1 MPSLT
6 RQDLRLNYQLVG
18 PDLRPG
24 QAPVA
29 MIHGLGANLA
39 FWYLGAVRHL
49 PRDLPILLHDMR
61 GHGASS
67 MPPSQYRLR
76 DLAEDFAALLDHLQ
90 IERAHVVGHS
100 HGARVAMAFAM
111 AHPERVASLTVAD
124 TQLRALQRPMRLA
137 DWPHWPRWKA
147 ELAQQGVTSFPPED
161 AEIDFR
167 LLADLG
173 PRGGAAL
180 AGARA
185 AISAVNDEGGAED
198 PPELSLLPAGGGG
211 GRLAAALGGPAGGA
225 LAARMPRLA
234 ALAAERGAEAPRR
247 IDLRSRQM
255 GARGS
260 QKWQTLLDT
269 TSAGAELSDESDV
282 PAGQLPGL
290 TMPVLLMYGAL
301 SHCVP
306 SSDKLLEAI
315 PDARRI
321 MVPNAGHFFPIVK
334 PRLFARA
341 LRMFVAGVDS
351 AGTPARG
358 RFRERIQAARAARM
372 RPQ

>member
-1 MPSLT
+1 M
-6 RQDLRLNYQLVG
+6 NYQLVG
-18 PDLRPG
+18 ADLRPG

-49 PRDLPILLHDMR
+49 SADLPILLHDLR

-67 MPPSQYRLR
+67 MPQSGYMLH
-76 DLAEDFAALLDHLQ
+76 DLAADFAALLDHLQ
-90 IERAHVVGHS
+90 IDRAHVVGHS
-100 HGARVAMAFAM
+100 HGARVALAFAI
-111 AHPERVASLTVAD
+111 AHPDRVASLTVAD

-147 ELAQQGVTSFPPED
+147 ELAAQGVTSFPPEE

-185 AISAVNDEGGAED
+185 AISAVNDEGTED
-198 PPELSLLPAGGGG
+198 PPELSLLPAARPGA
-211 GRLAAALGGPAGGA
+211 LARPGGA

-234 ALAAERGAEAPRR
+234 ALAAERAESPRR

-260 QKWQTLLDT
+260 QKWQTLLET
-269 TSAGAELSDESDV
+269 TSAGVELSDESDV
-282 PAGQLPGL
+282 PADRLPGL
-290 TMPVLLMYGAL
+290 KMPVLLIYGAL

-306 SSDKLLEAI
+306 SSEKLLEAI

-321 MVPNAGHFFPIVK
+321 LVPNAGHFFPIVK

>member
-18 PDLRPG
+18 ADLRPG

-49 PRDLPILLHDMR
+49 AADLPILLHDLR

-67 MPPSQYRLR
+67 MPPTHYRLQ
-76 DLAEDFAALLDHLQ
+76 DLAADFAALLDHLQ
-90 IERAHVVGHS
+90 IDRAHVVGHS

-185 AISAVNDEGGAED
+185 AIRAVNDEGAGPED
-198 PPELSLLPAGGGG
+198 PPELSLLPAGGG
-211 GRLAAALGGPAGGA
+211 RLAAALGRPAGGA

-260 QKWQTLLDT
+260 KQWQMLLDT
-269 TSAGAELSDESDV
+269 TSAATELSDESDV
-282 PAGQLPGL
+282 PADRLPGL

-306 SSDKLLEAI
+306 SSDRLLEAI

-358 RFRERIQAARAARM
+358 RFRDRVLAARAARM
-372 RPQ
+372 RQQ

>member
-1 MPSLT
+1 M
-6 RQDLRLNYQLVG
+6 NYQLVG
-18 PDLRPG
+18 ADLRPG

-49 PRDLPILLHDMR
+49 AADLPILLHDLR

-67 MPPSQYRLR
+67 MPPSHYRLH
-76 DLAEDFAALLDHLQ
+76 DLAADFAALLDHLQ
-90 IERAHVVGHS
+90 IDRAHVVGHS
-100 HGARVAMAFAM
+100 HGARVALAFAI
-111 AHPERVASLTVAD
+111 AHPDRVASLTVAD

-147 ELAQQGVTSFPPED
+147 ELAGQGVTSFPPED

-180 AGARA
+180 AGARGA
-185 AISAVNDEGGAED
+185 MRAVNDEAGPED
-198 PPELSLLPAGGGG
+198 PPELSLLPGAGG
-211 GRLAAALGGPAGGA
+211 GRLAAALARPGAGA

-234 ALAAERGAEAPRR
+234 ALAAERAAPDAPRR

-260 QKWQTLLDT
+260 QKWQTLLET
-269 TSAGAELSDESDV
+269 TTAATELQDEGDV
-282 PAGQLPGL
+282 PADRLPGL
-290 TMPVLLMYGAL
+290 TMPVLLIYGAL

-306 SSDKLLEAI
+306 SSERLLEVI

-341 LRMFVAGVDS
+341 LRMFVAGVET

-358 RFRERIQAARAARM
+358 RFRERVQAARAARM

>member
-6 RQDLRLNYQLVG
+6 RQDQRLNYQLVG
-18 PDLRPG
+18 ADLRPG

-49 PRDLPILLHDMR
+49 AADLPVLLHDLR

-67 MPPSQYRLR
+67 MPPSHYRLQ

-90 IERAHVVGHS
+90 IDRAHVVGHS
-100 HGARVAMAFAM
+100 HGARVALAFAI
-111 AHPERVASLTVAD
+111 AHPDRVASLTVAD

-147 ELAQQGVTSFPPED
+147 ELAAQGVTSFPPEE

-180 AGARA
+180 AGARS
-185 AISAVNDEGGAED
+185 AIRAVNDEAGPED
-198 PPELSLLPAGGGG
+198 PPELSLLPGAGG
-211 GRLAAALGGPAGGA
+211 GRLAAALARPGAGA

-234 ALAAERGAEAPRR
+234 ALAAERAEPRR

-260 QKWQTLLDT
+260 QKWQTLLET
-269 TSAGAELSDESDV
+269 TSAGVELADESDV
-282 PAGQLPGL
+282 PADRLPGL
-290 TMPVLLMYGAL
+290 TMPVLLIYGAL

-306 SSDKLLEAI
+306 SSERLLEVI

-321 MVPNAGHFFPIVK
+321 LVPNAGHFFPIVK

>member
-1 MPSLT
+1 M
-6 RQDLRLNYQLVG
+6 NYQLVG
-18 PDLRPG
+18 ADLRPG

-49 PRDLPILLHDMR
+49 AADMPILLHDLR

-67 MPPSQYRLR
+67 MPPSHYQLH
-76 DLAEDFAALLDHLQ
+76 DLADDFAALLDHLQ
-90 IERAHVVGHS
+90 IDRAHVVGHS
-100 HGARVAMAFAM
+100 HGARVALAFAI

-147 ELAQQGVTSFPPED
+147 ELAGQGVTSFPPED

-185 AISAVNDEGGAED
+185 AISAVNEEGPED
-198 PPELSLLPAGGGG
+198 PPELSLLPGG
-211 GRLAAALGGPAGGA
+211 GRLAAALGRPSGA

-234 ALAAERGAEAPRR
+234 ALAAERAAERGADAPRR

-260 QKWQTLLDT
+260 QKWQTLLET
-269 TSAGAELSDESDV
+269 TTAATELQDEADV
-282 PAGQLPGL
+282 PADRLPGL
-290 TMPVLLMYGAL
+290 KMPVLLIYGAL

-306 SSDKLLEAI
+306 SSERLLEVI

-341 LRMFVAGVDS
+341 LRMFVAGVET

-358 RFRERIQAARAARM
+358 RFRERVQAARAARM
-372 RPQ
+372 HPQ